1 MNDTE
6 PVSQQEPQRTSPAR
20 SGVVGKVI
28 RALLSFGLVAL
39 LLWKVLLPAIGSNV
53 HDVVHAITHVSLLH
67 LSGLTVL
74 WFVGLLIY
82 SFVLTGA
89 LRGLNTGQALTLN
102 LTGSAV
108 ANVMPFGGAVGMSLN
123 YYMLRAWN
131 MSLTE
136 FSSYTVVTNVWNVL
150 MKLSMP
156 GVALLFAV
164 ESDVVINRRMTTT
177 VVVAV
182 SLLMIVVVAIVSG
195 LANRTLARRFAR
207 GLARLIALIARVFKR
222 VVDQDAIAAETVRTR
237 DMVAGVVRVQWFRL
251 SMFMTAY
258 GVAQAAL
265 LYACIQAVGDHVLP
279 AAVLAAYAV
288 ERFLSIVP
296 ITPAGLGFTEA
307 GATGILVAM
316 GGDPTLSAAGV
327 ILYRA
332 FVAALE
338 VPVGGAWLG
347 IWYYLI
353 RRKRAEQEAA
363 QLTDSGAP

>member
-1 MNDTE
+1 ML
-6 PVSQQEPQRTSPAR
+6 
-20 SGVVGKVI
+20 GKVI
-28 RALLSFGLVAL
+28 RAALSLGLVAL
-39 LLWKVLLPAIGSNV
+39 MLLVVLPRAIGATV
-53 HDVVHAITHVSLLH
+53 DDVGHAITHVSFLD

-74 WFVGLLIY
+74 WFAGLLIY

-89 LRGLNTGQALTLN
+89 LPGLNNGQALTLN

-123 YYMLRAWN
+123 YYMLRTWN

-164 ESDVVINRRMTTT
+164 ESGVVINRRMTTI

-182 SLLMIVVVAIVSG
+182 SLLMVVVVAIVAA
-195 LANRTLARRFAR
+195 LAHRTLARRFAR
-207 GLARLIALIARVFKR
+207 GLAALIALIARVFR
-222 VVDQDAIAAETVRTR
+222 REVNQEAIAAEAVRTR
-237 DMVAGVVRVQWFRL
+237 DMVAAVVRVQWFRL
-251 SMFMTAY
+251 SIFMTAY

-265 LYACIQAVGDHVLP
+265 LYACIQAVGDSVLP

-347 IWYYLI
+347 IWYYLV
-353 RRKRAEQEAA
+353 RRKRAKQETA
-363 QLTDSGAP
+363 LPTDSGAA